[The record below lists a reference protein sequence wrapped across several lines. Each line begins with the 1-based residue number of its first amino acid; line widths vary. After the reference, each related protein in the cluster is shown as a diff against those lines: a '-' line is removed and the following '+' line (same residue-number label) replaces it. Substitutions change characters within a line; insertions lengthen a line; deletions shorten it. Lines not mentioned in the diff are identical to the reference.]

1 MKLFSSRTASWLPVI
16 FVIAG
21 SFAMA
26 AGIFSTSALA
36 VSPAEMELP
45 SHAAVYVGAGTCYTC
60 HTDDFDGW
68 SVPLD
73 LQAMADASAKPKRVV
88 ADVAALEELEHV
100 EVDDSADGCASWKN
114 AERFADPDSRQYVVK
129 TDKGESL
136 LPLQW
141 DKQEPEA
148 AVEDDHAAEAI
159 DCTVNGAGAGD
170 VSKLPISRRDTLS
183 FDYSR
188 TPLAKADINRH
199 AVKTLQLPSETA
211 FMEGQSV

>member
-1 MKLFSSRTASWLPVI
+1 MKLFSPRIASWLPVM

-36 VSPAEMELP
+36 VVPADIELP

-73 LQAMADASAKPKRVV
+73 LQALADESAEPKQVV
-88 ADVAALEELEHV
+88 ADVAALEEVEHV
-100 EVDDSADGCASWKN
+100 DVDESADACASVQY
-114 AERFADPDSRQYVVK
+114 AAQSAGSESRQYIVK
-129 TDKGESL
+129 TDMGESL

-141 DKQEPEA
+141 NDQDP
-148 AVEDDHAAEAI
+148 AVMPDQHAADSV
-159 DCTVNGAGAGD
+159 DCTVNYRSTD
-170 VSKLPISRRDTLS
+170 VFAVQPVVQVTLPRLTYVPLISAETAT
-183 FDYSR
+183 SR
-188 TPLAKADINRH
+188 HEVTNFQIL
-199 AVKTLQLPSETA
+199 SETA
-211 FMEGQSV
+211 FMEGQSA